1 MARLKMK
8 KVKKIH
14 VGCIGL
20 LHVSAMHADVNNIL
34 EKNNLYTEI
43 PGLGNTQSR
52 DLGVENVAGIHSVF
66 EWYSFVLLLLL
77 LYNNTRQKCICSA
90 VVIDDTPF

>member
-1 MARLKMK
+1 
-8 KVKKIH
+8 VKKIH

-66 EWYSFVLLLLL
+66 EWYSSVVLLLFCCYTIIPNKDAYVVLL
-77 LYNNTRQKCICSA
+77 
-90 VVIDDTPF
+90 